1 MLESYFPAAL
11 AGSPFFMAG
20 TALAAFGAIMVLAG
34 LYALASFKPLRF
46 ALRTL
51 MGLVLVAL
59 GALAAGIALGMQGYH
74 ALAREDV
81 AARISVYPAGPQ
93 RFAATIRFPD
103 GRQSSFNLAGDEIY
117 VDARVL
123 KWKPIANVF
132 GLHTAYE
139 LDRVEG
145 RYRDVEQERAAA
157 RTVFPLGAKK
167 KVDLFG
173 LRRRYAFLEPLL
185 DAEYGSASFVPVS
198 EPAELELRVSTTG
211 LLMRDAK
218 AEQKQP

>member
-20 TALAAFGAIMVLAG
+20 LMLAALGAIMVLAG
-34 LYALASFKPLRF
+34 LYSLAALKPLRF
-46 ALRTL
+46 AMRTL
-51 MGLVLVAL
+51 MGLLLLTL
-59 GALAAGIALGMQGYH
+59 GALAGAVALGVQGYH
-74 ALAREDV
+74 ALTQEDV

-93 RFAATIRFPD
+93 RFAATVRFPD

-123 KWKPIANVF
+123 KWKPLANVF

-139 LDRVEG
+139 LDRIAG
-145 RYRDVEQERAAA
+145 RFRDVEQERTAT

-185 DAEYGSASFVPVS
+185 DAEYGSGSFVPVS
-198 EPAELELRVSTTG
+198 EPAELELRVSATG
-211 LLMRDAK
+211 LLIRDTK
-218 AEQKQP
+218 AAPKQP